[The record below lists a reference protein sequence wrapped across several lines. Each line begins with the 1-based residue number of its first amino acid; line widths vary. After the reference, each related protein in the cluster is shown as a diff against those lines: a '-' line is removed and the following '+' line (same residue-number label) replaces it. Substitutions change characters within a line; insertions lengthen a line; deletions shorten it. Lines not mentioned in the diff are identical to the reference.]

1 MLFSWTCVEPSKV
14 QAFLAALTITNQTYT
29 GYLKADDRQ
38 PQGTGRSMK
47 DLILLA
53 CLFMEIVWGQKSRI
67 FPKWRISGVTNL
79 CMCFTKVNHKNKNKW
94 QWSKSNRFHMSF
106 RECLGSV
113 LQTYLS
119 IWYYVISRWW
129 EVSHIKKKTARLILN
144 EILLA
149 CLQACSQWDCGT
161 MSSSRMTNA

>member
-1 MLFSWTCVEPSKV
+1 MGPSKV

-38 PQGTGRSMK
+38 LQGTGRSMK

-79 CMCFTKVNHKNKNKW
+79 CMCFTKVNHKNKNK
-94 QWSKSNRFHMSF
+94 
-106 RECLGSV
+106 
-113 LQTYLS
+113 
-119 IWYYVISRWW
+119 
-129 EVSHIKKKTARLILN
+129 
-144 EILLA
+144 
-149 CLQACSQWDCGT
+149 
-161 MSSSRMTNA
+161 